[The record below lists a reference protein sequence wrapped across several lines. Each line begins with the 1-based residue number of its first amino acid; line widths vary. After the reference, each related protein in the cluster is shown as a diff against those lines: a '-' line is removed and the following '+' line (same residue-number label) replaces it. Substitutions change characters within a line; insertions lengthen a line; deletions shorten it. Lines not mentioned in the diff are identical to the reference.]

1 MKWNQIARIRRA
13 LEREQGPIIK
23 DWGGRLPVVLV
34 YPNTYYVGMSSLG
47 LHTVYRLFNACDDVV
62 CERAFWDESVPPL
75 SIENQRPLTDFAVLA
90 FTISYELD
98 YLHVVQMLRMAGIP
112 LRAEERDQ
120 SWPLVI
126 AGGPVVTANPEPLA
140 LFCDAFAIG
149 EGEVIIPPLLDAL
162 RKGITAGRD
171 ELLQGLSLVPGL
183 YVPHLSGNRRP
194 VQRQWVRDMD
204 THPVATMVYTLDT
217 EFGDRTLIEV
227 SRGCGRGC
235 RFCLAGFCYRPPRER
250 SVEVLLA
257 QARAGLR
264 YRDSVG
270 LVGAAVSDYSRLG
283 ELTVGLRAMGVRISV
298 SSLRVDPL
306 PEVLLQALA
315 ESGTRTLTIAPEA
328 GSQRLRALIN
338 KGVSEDDVLRAAHA
352 AARYDFAQLKLYFM
366 LGLPGETDDDVQA
379 IVDLTLAVAERF
391 RRQVTVNLT
400 PFVPKAH
407 TPFQWAAMAEVTTL
421 QSRIN
426 HVRRALQKRGIAVK
440 AESPTWAAVQGI
452 LARGDRRV
460 GEALLALEQPT
471 LAGWRKALL
480 AARLHPAAYL
490 GRWALDASLPW
501 QVVNI
506 GLDVA
511 YLRRE
516 WERSQTGRETAP
528 CPPAGCRQC
537 GVC

>member
-1 MKWNQIARIRRA
+1 
-13 LEREQGPIIK
+13 
-23 DWGGRLPVVLV
+23 
-34 YPNTYYVGMSSLG
+34 MSSLG

-62 CERAFWDESVPPL
+62 CERAFWDGNVFPI
-75 SIENQRPLTDFAVLA
+75 SIESQRPLIDFAVLA

-98 YLHVVQMLRMAGIP
+98 YLHAVQMLRMAGMP

-126 AGGPVVTANPEPLA
+126 AGGPAVTANPEPMA

-171 ELLQGLSLVPGL
+171 ELLQELSHVPGL
-183 YVPHLSGNRRP
+183 YVPHLPGNRRP
-194 VQRQWVRDMD
+194 VQRQWVRDLD
-204 THPVATMVYTLDT
+204 THPVATMVYTPDT

-250 SVEVLLA
+250 SVEALLV

-283 ELTVGLRAMGVRISV
+283 ELTAGLRAMGVHLSV

-306 PEVLLQALA
+306 PEALLQALA
-315 ESGTRTLTIAPEA
+315 ESGIRTLTIAPEA
-328 GSQRLRALIN
+328 GSQRLRTLIN
-338 KGVSEDDVLRAAHA
+338 KGVSQDDVLRAAHA
-352 AARYDFAQLKLYFM
+352 AARYNFAQLKLYFM

-379 IVDLTLAVAERF
+379 IVDLTMAVAERF
-391 RRQVTVNLT
+391 QRQVTVNLT

-407 TPFQWAAMAEVTTL
+407 TPFQWATMAEVTTL

-426 HVRRALQKRGIAVK
+426 HVQRALQKQGMTVK
-440 AESPTWAAVQGI
+440 AESPAWAAVQGV

-471 LAGWRKALL
+471 LAGWRKALA
-480 AARLHPAAYL
+480 AARLHPATYL
-490 GRWALDASLPW
+490 GKWALDAPLPW
-501 QVVNI
+501 QVVNT
-506 GLDVA
+506 GLDAA

-516 WERSQTGRETAP
+516 WERAQTGRETAP
-528 CPPAGCRQC
+528 CPPKGCRQC